1 MENFEPEALE
11 DWRLWRRLSIEKY
24 VGEYDRLNVHF
35 DVYTGES
42 EVSQEGM
49 EKAVTRLEELGLI
62 EESNGAKII
71 DLEKHGLGKAV
82 VRKRGGSLSFLK
94 KYPIGIQM
102 CRWYFD
108 ISYP

>member
-24 VGEYDRLNVHF
+24 TGEYDRLNVHF

-49 EKAVTRLEELGLI
+49 DKAVTRLEELGLI
-62 EESNGAKII
+62 EESNGAKLI
-71 DLEKHGLGKAV
+71 DLEKHNLGKAV
-82 VRKRGGSLSFLK
+82 IRKRGGFLFLLRK
-94 KYPIGIQM
+94 NQIGIQM
-102 CRWYFD
+102 CRWNFD